1 MWTREFTRSFDNLE
15 ERDTYTDE
23 GKLIRQEVEKRDW
36 SGRLIGYDIYDG
48 NDEKIGF
55 RPI

>member
-23 GKLIRQEVEKRDW
+23 GKLICQEVEKRDW